1 MSAYTVNRN
10 RQTGRRRE
18 YNRRQVRQ
26 RAPSFLMEASSF
38 RSHEAVK
45 GAHSARRRRQ
55 APPLES
61 PLASEK
67 DASMRKDGALRR
79 NAGDHRRRGAAPPTF
94 PARSAHPDLDNFFL
108 NVRTSAILSFRRSGR
123 FAFGRGND
131 WGKGRKIH
139 RSGVCQFLMRQAID
153 IAEGVVKD
161 SLDKP

>member
-1 MSAYTVNRN
+1 MAR
-10 RQTGRRRE
+10 
-18 YNRRQVRQ
+18 
-26 RAPSFLMEASSF
+26 F
-38 RSHEAVK
+38 
-45 GAHSARRRRQ
+45 ARRRRQ